1 MLKKF
6 LFISFLTFT
15 LSSFG
20 QSSGKLHQASV
31 VVDTHNDVLS
41 TILQTGYD
49 LGKNLAGRTHTDL
62 DRMKQGGVDVQV
74 FSIFCDE
81 RYGKGTAFNYAI
93 REMDTLQR
101 IAVRN
106 PAKLVLVH
114 TPSQLEKAVREGKIA
129 GLMGVEGG
137 HMIEDNLTYL
147 DSLYQRGARYMTL
160 TWNNSTSWASS
171 AADESKGQLPFGS
184 KGLTDFGKQVVQQM
198 NRLGMMVDISHV
210 GEQTFRDVINTTNK
224 PIIASHSSVYNLC
237 PHPRNLKDEQIR
249 AIGKNGGV
257 IFINFYSGFIDS
269 NYMRRKESF
278 MRDHKQETDSLV
290 KLKKP
295 MYEIEDALF
304 KKYPAEAGLL
314 RPTLAQLIDHFD
326 YIIKMIGVDHVGFGS
341 DFDGIESAPQGLDG
355 VEDFPKITEA
365 LLQRGYSK
373 KDIEK
378 ILGGNFLRVF
388 KSISSPKK

>member
-1 MLKKF
+1 
-6 LFISFLTFT
+6 
-15 LSSFG
+15 
-20 QSSGKLHQASV
+20 
-31 VVDTHNDVLS
+31 
-41 TILQTGYD
+41 
-49 LGKNLAGRTHTDL
+49 
-62 DRMKQGGVDVQV
+62 
-74 FSIFCDE
+74 
-81 RYGKGTAFNYAI
+81 
-93 REMDTLQR
+93 
-101 IAVRN
+101 
-106 PAKLVLVH
+106 
-114 TPSQLEKAVREGKIA
+114 
-129 GLMGVEGG
+129 
-137 HMIEDNLTYL
+137 
-147 DSLYQRGARYMTL
+147 MTL

-278 MRDHKQETDSLV
+278 MLDHKQETDSLV

-341 DFDGIESAPQGLDG
+341 DFDGIESAPQGLNG